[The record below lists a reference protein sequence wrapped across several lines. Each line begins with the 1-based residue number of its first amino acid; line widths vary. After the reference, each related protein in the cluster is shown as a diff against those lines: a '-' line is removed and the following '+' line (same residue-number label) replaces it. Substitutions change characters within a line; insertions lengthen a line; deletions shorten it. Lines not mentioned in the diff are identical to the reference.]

1 MSSEGTP
8 GSIPTS
14 ASFLEKLK
22 NEDPGPRNVAW
33 EQFQK
38 RYAPIIA
45 GFARNMGARPQE
57 IDDLVQD
64 VMLNFFRGARSF
76 TYDGGKGRFR
86 GYLKTC
92 TFHALHKRLGREA
105 KFKTKPLDEVD
116 PESPEVEETWNHIW
130 QQEQLRRALEATR
143 EDYSGEKRKT
153 FRAFE
158 LYAIL
163 GKPVEQ
169 VAGELGISTD
179 SVYQAKRRI
188 THALRAKVSEMDQE
202 DG

>member
-92 TFHALHKRLGREA
+92 TSVSDAKRSSRPNRW
-105 KFKTKPLDEVD
+105 TKLTLSHLRWRRPGTTSGSRSSCAVR
-116 PESPEVEETWNHIW
+116 WR
-130 QQEQLRRALEATR
+130 RRAKITVGKNARPFARSSCTR
-143 EDYSGEKRKT
+143 YWANRSSRSPASWG
-153 FRAFE
+153 
-158 LYAIL
+158 
-163 GKPVEQ
+163 
-169 VAGELGISTD
+169 
-179 SVYQAKRRI
+179 
-188 THALRAKVSEMDQE
+188 
-202 DG
+202 